1 MDPERLPV
9 TGGRQP
15 RPAVLV
21 VDDDRSTQVLLE
33 ELLRRLNL
41 EISLASDG
49 AEGLR
54 LADERPFVLVIA
66 DLRMPH
72 VTGGE
77 LLRGLEQTR
86 SRGAHRI
93 VFSGAGGYVD
103 RIAPPSLAC
112 ARIAKPF
119 DLRLFL
125 EQVERCL
132 SETAFPHRSAG
143 PALTTEP
150 SLNRESGP
158 ART

>member
-9 TGGRQP
+9 ARGRQP
-15 RPAVLV
+15 KPAVLV

-33 ELLRRLNL
+33 ELLRRLDL
-41 EISLASDG
+41 EITLASDG

-54 LADERPFVLVIA
+54 LADEKPFALVIA

-77 LLRGLEQTR
+77 MLRALELTR
-86 SRGAHRI
+86 SRDAHRI
-93 VFSGAGGYVD
+93 VFSGASEYVD

-112 ARIAKPF
+112 ARIPKPF

-132 SETAFPHRSAG
+132 CETAVPHRRAG
-143 PALTTEP
+143 PSLPEEP
-150 SLNRESGP
+150 ALNRQSGP
-158 ART
+158 VQP

>member
-1 MDPERLPV
+1 M
-9 TGGRQP
+9 
-15 RPAVLV
+15 LV

-54 LADERPFVLVIA
+54 LADEKSFALVIA

-77 LLRGLEQTR
+77 MLRALELTR
-86 SRGAHRI
+86 SRGSHRI
-93 VFSGAGGYVD
+93 VFSGAGEYVD

-125 EQVERCL
+125 AQVERCL
-132 SETAFPHRSAG
+132 SETAIHHRNPA
-143 PALTTEP
+143 PALPAEP
-150 SLNRESGP
+150 SLNRGSGP
-158 ART
+158 ARP

>member
-1 MDPERLPV
+1 MDPERLPIA
-9 TGGRQP
+9 GGREP

-41 EISLASDG
+41 DISLASDG

-54 LADERPFVLVIA
+54 LADEQPFALVIA

-77 LLRGLEQTR
+77 MLRALEQTR

-93 VFSGAGGYVD
+93 VFSGAGEYVD

-119 DLRLFL
+119 DLPVLRR
-125 EQVERCL
+125 QVR
-132 SETAFPHRSAG
+132 TIVD
-143 PALTTEP
+143 
-150 SLNRESGP
+150 RE
-158 ART
+158 